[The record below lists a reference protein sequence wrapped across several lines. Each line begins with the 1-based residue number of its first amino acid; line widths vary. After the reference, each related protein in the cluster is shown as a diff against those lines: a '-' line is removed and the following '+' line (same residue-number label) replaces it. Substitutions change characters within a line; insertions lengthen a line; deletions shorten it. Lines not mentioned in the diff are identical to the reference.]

1 MVASV
6 NRNMSN
12 GLDGPTTYGNQ
23 GVMIS
28 REVIVAIQPVEK
40 EVPAPAQA

>member
-6 NRNMSN
+6 NRNVSD
-12 GLDGPTTYGNQ
+12 GLNGPTTYGNQ

-28 REVIVAIQPVEK
+28 REVVIAIQPVEL
-40 EVPAPAQA
+40 PA